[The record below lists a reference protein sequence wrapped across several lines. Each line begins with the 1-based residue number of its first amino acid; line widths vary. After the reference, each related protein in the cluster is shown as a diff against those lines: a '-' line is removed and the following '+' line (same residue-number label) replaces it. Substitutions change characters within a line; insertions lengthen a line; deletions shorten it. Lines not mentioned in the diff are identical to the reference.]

1 MKEGATKMVEI
12 TEAESTAEQR
22 MGIDLLWFLL
32 LSIAALWMKGIE
44 DTLPSN
50 DYCAMLVGL
59 SDTNLAVMLGP
70 TIAITIQSDAILA
83 MNWQYV

>member
-1 MKEGATKMVEI
+1 
-12 TEAESTAEQR
+12 
-22 MGIDLLWFLL
+22 
-32 LSIAALWMKGIE
+32 MKGIE

-59 SDTNLAVMLGP
+59 SDTNLAVMFGP